1 MLKRSTPSDSEEAC
15 LDFGRMAA
23 QVLELEPEG
32 MTSSF
37 VFSEDSSDEQST
49 SGTEV
54 LDNFH
59 RKRKVLWK
67 KHDHQEQEVDQNV
80 LKILQS
86 IKEDARASGAYFL
99 SEKVDMF
106 QSSLISLADIEET
119 SFSAII
125 GCNAAKKDLRMD
137 LINHAV
143 DKDWKHCSPS
153 YCLYGPP
160 GNRQDIFVQGAHVQN
175 GQRVYICLL
184 DGLYPAKQ
192 VSW

>member
-1 MLKRSTPSDSEEAC
+1 MSTSDSMEAC
-15 LDFGRMAA
+15 LDFGRMAS

-37 VFSEDSSDEQST
+37 VFSEDSSDEHST

-86 IKEDARASGAYFL
+86 IKQDARASDADFV
-99 SEKVDMF
+99 SEK
-106 QSSLISLADIEET
+106 I
-119 SFSAII
+119 
-125 GCNAAKKDLRMD
+125 
-137 LINHAV
+137 
-143 DKDWKHCSPS
+143 
-153 YCLYGPP
+153 
-160 GNRQDIFVQGAHVQN
+160 DIF
-175 GQRVYICLL
+175 
-184 DGLYPAKQ
+184 
-192 VSW
+192 

>member
-1 MLKRSTPSDSEEAC
+1 MHRKIREREGGREGGQRILSTTGRSNFQNRWRNFWEKLAINFSVENEGVREEGQRGGLLYYIHKMLKRNTPSDSEEAC

-37 VFSEDSSDEQST
+37 VFSEDSSDEHST

-67 KHDHQEQEVDQNV
+67 KHDQQEQEVDQNV

-86 IKEDARASGAYFL
+86 IKKDARASDADFV
-99 SEKVDMF
+99 SEK
-106 QSSLISLADIEET
+106 
-119 SFSAII
+119 
-125 GCNAAKKDLRMD
+125 N
-137 LINHAV
+137 
-143 DKDWKHCSPS
+143 
-153 YCLYGPP
+153 
-160 GNRQDIFVQGAHVQN
+160 
-175 GQRVYICLL
+175 
-184 DGLYPAKQ
+184 
-192 VSW
+192 